1 MTSQG
6 TGKKSKVSEIAGS
19 PIQSHAEDTSSNH
32 TPSCKEIR
40 LRAYEIYLEHGSLP
54 RNELDH
60 WLQAERE
67 LERPAPEEGE
77 SADQIYRRA

>member
-6 TGKKSKVSEIAGS
+6 TGNKSKASEM
-19 PIQSHAEDTSSNH
+19 
-32 TPSCKEIR
+32 
-40 LRAYEIYLEHGSLP
+40 SLP
-54 RNELDH
+54 GNELDH